1 MCILTVTMQLY
12 GVLLG
17 IGFYTAIIGVLV
29 MLLSLRYQKLRMYGM
44 WLILGGLL
52 LLLAGFTLCSR
63 HPMIHGAHHMH

>member
-1 MCILTVTMQLY
+1 MCILTVAMRLY

-17 IGFYTAIIGVLV
+17 IGFYTAIIGVFMV
-29 MLLSLRYQKLRMYGM
+29 LLSLRYTKLRKYGM

-63 HPMIHGAHHMH
+63 QPMIHGAHHMH